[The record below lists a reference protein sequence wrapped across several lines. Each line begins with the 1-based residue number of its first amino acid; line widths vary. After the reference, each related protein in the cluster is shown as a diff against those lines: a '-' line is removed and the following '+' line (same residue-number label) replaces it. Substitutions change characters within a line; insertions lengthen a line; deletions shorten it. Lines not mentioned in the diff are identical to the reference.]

1 MVSPV
6 AKLELITAEVCPF
19 AQRSHMALLE
29 KGLEAVVNL
38 LRDRHRP
45 DSLRAGI

>member
-6 AKLELITAEVCPF
+6 AKLELMTAEVCPF

-29 KGLEAVVNL
+29 KELEFDCTQDM
-38 LRDRHRP
+38 RM
-45 DSLRAGI
+45 